1 MIKMHFINDRL
12 VLLKSIKCDEKIV
25 SKSKKGELHQESI
38 YNQRNYKEIVINQ
51 VSLRK
56 IP

>member
-1 MIKMHFINDRL
+1 MHFINDRL